1 MRSCCARPRWRRWG
15 ASRPEAV
22 LPLEPLDTSIADVAA
37 RGLRI
42 ELPHPVAG
50 QVPLVGSPFHFSDTP
65 VSYHLPPPRLG
76 EHTDAVLGGLLGRSA
91 ADIAALR
98 ASGVL

>member
-1 MRSCCARPRWRRWG
+1 VDVPAGRINDMAQVF
-15 ASRPEAV
+15 E
-22 LPLEPLDTSIADVAA
+22 LPQVAA

-42 ELPHPVAG
+42 ELPHPAAG

-91 ADIAALR
+91 GDIAVLR
-98 ASGVL
+98 AAGVL

>member
-1 MRSCCARPRWRRWG
+1 MPAGRINDMAQVF
-15 ASRPEAV
+15 E
-22 LPLEPLDTSIADVAA
+22 LPQVRA

-42 ELPHPVAG
+42 ELPHPLAG

-76 EHTDAVLGGLLGRSA
+76 EHTDAVLSGLLGRSA
-91 ADIAALR
+91 DDIAVLR
-98 ASGVL
+98 AAGVL